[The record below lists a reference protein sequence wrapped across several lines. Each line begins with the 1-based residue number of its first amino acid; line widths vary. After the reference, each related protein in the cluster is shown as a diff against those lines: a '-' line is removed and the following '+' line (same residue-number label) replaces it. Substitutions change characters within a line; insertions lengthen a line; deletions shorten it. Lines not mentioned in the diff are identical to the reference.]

1 MFFSIQFKGTDK
13 FPNGFPH
20 FWEKCKED
28 SANGER
34 LKIHIDIACVHGSKP
49 YVFLGY
55 ENMYSDPNMTCE
67 VLYRTLRAEQE
78 ERGGLP
84 DTLYLQLDNCI
95 RENKNT
101 VLFCYICWLVERGIF
116 KTAYVSFLPVG
127 HTHFD
132 CDQVASRIAI
142 AMKYRDVTA
151 IDQLVTL
158 LEQCNFPSPNVEFID
173 GVADVKGLFNPTG
186 KPTFPVTESRVQRL
200 HGCCTHEPPTG
211 VRKEFMNSTSPLH
224 WQVRRD
230 LQGNVLLQSKL
241 ICDDDQW
248 SAQHYP
254 WTPAA
259 PRPCDRNFEEGTS
272 GLRPSDLRM
281 AAQKPLGPTRRKEL
295 QASLPAVQ
303 EKLTEEEWA
312 EVVAIWESLVRDMN
326 LEDNPVPNAGLFI
339 GEDDEPIPQEE
350 EVPDK
355 EQHMFLRPP
364 TRVFQNTNR
373 QVIDRENRKRRGRAT
388 AELVIG
394 NMVAVTG
401 NYEDTVV
408 EEDKHDFWVGKILEM
423 DYEQSM
429 LHLAYYSTGVKRCV
443 ESNNAKY
450 RAFQG
455 AGGRDWVNISR
466 VLHTFK
472 KFTPGNRI
480 EAMER
485 RRIRDALQLPADE
498 DDIETNVMVAS
509 DAN

>member
-1 MFFSIQFKGTDK
+1 MFVSTQFKGTDK

-28 SANGER
+28 GAHGER

-49 YVFLGY
+49 RVYLGY

-78 ERGGLP
+78 ERGALP
-84 DTLYLQLDNCI
+84 DILYLQLDNCI

-116 KTAYVSFLPVG
+116 KSALVSFLPVG

-142 AMKYRDVTA
+142 AMKYRDVTS
-151 IDQLVTL
+151 IDQLCTL
-158 LEQCNFPSPNVEFID
+158 LEQCNYPSPHVEFIE

-186 KPTFPVTESRVQRL
+186 KPTFPVTQSRVQRL
-200 HGCCTHEPPTG
+200 HGCCTHEDPVG
-211 VRKEFMNSTSPLH
+211 ERADFMNSTSPLH
-224 WQVRRD
+224 WQIRKD
-230 LQGNVLLQSKL
+230 LQGKVVLQSKL

-254 WTPAA
+254 WTQA
-259 PRPCDRNFEEGTS
+259 PRPGNRTFEDGTS
-272 GLRPSDLRM
+272 GLRPSDLVM

-295 QASLPAVQ
+295 EASLPAI
-303 EKLTEEEWA
+303 EDKLLEEDWQA
-312 EVVAIWESLVRDMN
+312 VVTIWDSLVSDMA

-339 GEDDEPIPQEE
+339 NEDDEPSQQEPAPSD
-350 EVPDK
+350 VPDRL
-355 EQHMFLRPP
+355 FLRPH
-364 TRVFQNTNR
+364 TRVFQSTSR
-373 QVIDRENRKRRGRAT
+373 QAVDRENRKRRGRAT
-388 AELVIG
+388 AELIIG

-401 NYEDTVV
+401 NYEDTVPAT
-408 EEDKHDFWVGKILEM
+408 DRHDFWVGKIHEM

-429 LHLAYYSTGVKRCV
+429 LKLSFYNTGVKRCV
-443 ESNNAKY
+443 DSTAAKY
-450 RAFQG
+450 RAWVG
-455 AGGRDWVNISR
+455 AGALDWVDIKR
-466 VLHTFK
+466 VLHTFPS
-472 KFTPGNRI
+472 FTVGMRI

-485 RRIRDALQLPADE
+485 RRIGHALNLPSDPDA
-498 DDIETNVMVAS
+498 IETDAMEEDS
-509 DAN
+509 DTD